1 MPAMKTIVV
10 FNDNSAEARNAA
22 EVAHHIAQKVK
33 ADILVFNIASQQ
45 QPGDSKKLVLTA
57 DLSPAEQTEVVTL
70 IEQLSLPMTTN
81 GFRPAIF
88 DIDASNYSDKEVCE
102 LIIRKNIWLM
112 IKGIETHVTH
122 DLLCHVDIQSVLN
135 HVGCPLLLIPDS
147 YKKRN
152 FENIAYAVD
161 MRYCR
166 RAVLRYLAEFAAEH
180 KATLNL
186 EHISAKGLPPLDDK
200 YALSL
205 FADEMSGLEQAG
217 KINFNNIKESGLNK
231 AIGVIINNLHTD
243 LLALVNHRFHF
254 DEIFGRTIKNCMPE
268 QVPVPVMVFPL

>member
-1 MPAMKTIVV
+1 MKTIVV

-22 EVAHHIAQKVK
+22 EFALNIAQKVK

-45 QPGDSKKLVLTA
+45 AWEAKKLVLTA
-57 DLSPAEQTEVVTL
+57 EPKPAEQAEVVTL
-70 IEQLSLPMTTN
+70 IEQLSLQMETN
-81 GFRPAIF
+81 GFMPAIL
-88 DIDASNYSDKEVCE
+88 DIDASNYSDKEICE
-102 LIIRKNIWLM
+102 VIIRKNIWLM

-135 HVGCPLLLIPDS
+135 HVGCPLLLIPDN

-166 RAVLRYLAEFAAEH
+166 RAVLRYLADLAAEFN
-180 KATLNL
+180 ATLNL

-205 FADEMSGLEQAG
+205 FDDETAGLGHAA
-217 KINFNNIKESGLNK
+217 KINFNNIKENGLNK

-254 DEIFGRTIKNCMPE
+254 EEIFGRTIENCMPE
-268 QVPVPVMVFPL
+268 KVPVPVMVFPL